1 MSLTKYMQRYA
12 EPGALQQAD
21 QYLQNRA
28 DPSAEYAHV
37 LVVPAFDEPV
47 AALEHL
53 LATCQQHAALPII
66 VVNYPE
72 QANPAQIARTKD
84 LYQALSRS
92 NACVVQAYGLPRRQG
107 VGLARKLGND
117 VALHLIAA
125 GEIQTSWLRQ
135 TDADAV
141 LPADYFLYPLPEH
154 EQEHVSGHAGAVVF
168 AHHHT
173 SPDPKLKLAA
183 DLYDQHMA
191 YYVAGLRYA
200 GSPFAFPTLGST
212 ICVRVK
218 AYAQVRGFPK
228 RNAGEDFYLLN
239 KVAKVAAVETVAAVR
254 IGLAARLSQRVPFG
268 TGPALARIVDDLA
281 VAADGSTF
289 KSYHPEVFTVLR
301 ALRTSMHR
309 YATDP
314 TRHMSVPHEALLTAL
329 GWQQLAPRLST
340 HYPTPE
346 QRRRVV
352 DEWFDGLRTLR
363 VVHMLQGEYPDV
375 ALQETLAT
383 PPIWLADADIA
394 P

>member
-1 MSLTKYMQRYA
+1 MSLTKYLQRYA
-12 EPGALQQAD
+12 EPGALQHAD

-28 DPSAEYAHV
+28 APTVKYAHV

-47 AALEHL
+47 AALQHL
-53 LATCQQHAALPII
+53 LAACQQHAALPII

-72 QANPAQIARTKD
+72 QASAAQIARTKD
-84 LYQALSRS
+84 LYQALCRS
-92 NACVVQAYGLPRRQG
+92 NACVIQAYGLPRRQG

-125 GEIQTSWLRQ
+125 GEVQTSWLRQ

-154 EQEHVSGHAGAVVF
+154 EQEQVGAVVF

-173 SPDPKLKLAA
+173 SPDPQLKLAA

-239 KVAKVAAVETVAAVR
+239 KVAKVAAVETVVAVR

-281 VAADGSTF
+281 EAPDGSKY
-289 KSYHPEVFTVLR
+289 KSYHPDVFTALKALR
-301 ALRTSMHR
+301 ASMHQ
-309 YATDP
+309 YAADP
-314 TRHMSVPHEALLTAL
+314 TQSVSVSHEALLTAV

-363 VVHMLQGEYPDV
+363 VVHMLQDEYPDV